1 MKILRVGATG
11 LVGQLV
17 LARLLES
24 PGVARVVAPTRRPLA
39 LRHPALENPVVDF
52 DALPADAPW
61 WAVDAAIC
69 TLGTTL
75 AVAGS
80 RDAFRRVDHDYPLA
94 VARLARGQGA
104 RTFVLTSAM
113 GADAHSSVFYNRVKG
128 ELEEAIAA
136 LDYPTLVVV
145 RPGLIDGERSE
156 RRPAEAA
163 ALVVSRAL
171 RPLLPAKWRPSRA
184 ARIADA
190 LAAAAL
196 APPPGR
202 SVVGSVQ
209 LA

>member
-1 MKILRVGATG
+1 MKILHVGATG

-39 LRHPALENPVVDF
+39 LRHPVLENPVVDF

-61 WAVDAAIC
+61 WAVAPGGVGGGAPTRRPRGRRQPGVWNPGVDFDARPAVAPGWAVEAGIC

-75 AVAGS
+75 AVAGA

-128 ELEEAIAA
+128 ALEEAIAA
-136 LDYPTLVVV
+136 LDFPALVLV
-145 RPGLIDGERSE
+145 RPGLRSEERSVGKE
-156 RRPAEAA
+156 G
-163 ALVVSRAL
+163 VST
-171 RPLLPAKWRPSRA
+171 
-184 ARIADA
+184 
-190 LAAAAL
+190 
-196 APPPGR
+196 GR
-202 SVVGSVQ
+202 S
-209 LA
+209 